1 MQKES
6 WKESMV
12 GRRREGA
19 MRGLVGVA
27 LGAVRHGEGG
37 CRKW

>member
-1 MQKES
+1 MRKEI
-6 WKESMV
+6 WKESMD

-27 LGAVRHGEGG
+27 LGAVRRGG
-37 CRKW
+37 GGWQKW